1 MKYLKIYTLA
11 VFFSIIALFSKA
23 QNIITIHYID
33 QIDSIGKNAPGY
45 PDSGNYVLDRDLDF
59 NNPDHYSNGI
69 VDAPNHT
76 AAPGWHPIYFKGTF
90 NGQKHTI
97 KNVYINN
104 VGIIG
109 VNASNQLSANY
120 DNPDTYLSFFSIID
134 ELGTVKNLYLLNIN
148 YSTPNIYFGAL
159 QIATGAGFV
168 GLNRGKIENCGVDG
182 QVNIDFASGGFVQTN
197 IGTISG
203 CYARI
208 YFANTSFKNDRYTNY
223 RLGSNGG
230 FVCLNAGLIQ
240 NSFSAPTYNSTVN
253 EYKTFFPTQTNPGAF
268 VGMAEGWYN
277 SPATYRYGGR
287 TSLIKNCYTINN
299 QFSFASVLLPGSRF
313 DSSYSS
319 YLFNPIVYDNS
330 TYTNTIAGVLNN
342 CVANADT
349 LTSLAPLGNSP
360 AYKFVQGYPPILYE
374 LNTQNVLKLQIDTF
388 KVKFK
393 YPNGNI
399 VEQNNYL
406 YDSRSKKSD
415 RITPPEGYGLD
426 SVFVNDVFYTKDS
439 VYGIK
444 LLDFDNISNV
454 VVNLG
459 NPIKLIRTVEDLDS
473 IGKYPQYLNTGA
485 YLLANDIDFLN
496 PLNYSTGVV
505 NTLFTTGLGFTPINN
520 FKGVFYGNNF
530 KIKNLY
536 INQPSLDSVGLFNT
550 LDGAYIDNLIITNA
564 NITGNNTVGILA
576 SYTNNTNILNCYV
589 SGNIVGKNNVGGL
602 IGINKNGII
611 INSISKVKII
621 GDSILGGM
629 VGINSHNSEIK
640 NSFTDANLT
649 ANKAGGLFA
658 GINESSSIIYCYA
671 WGTIAGGNDLG
682 ALIYKNGSN
691 GAISYCYSVVK
702 NKPVNYI
709 DISTLNNYPLV
720 TGVTLK
726 YTNFFLT
733 NYFLLE
739 PGYHLPYIYKYRTK
753 ILLDSQYMTKAQLN
767 LYKDSLASVKF
778 PDIPNDTLKLNYL
791 QPFVTGHINT
801 NLIRIN
807 GVYYNLGSTNFNF
820 SPLPLSLTLKN
831 TVPGVN
837 FGLNM
842 YNYFVLSGNGT
853 TPIGNY
859 KISIQAANEL
869 DTQVLNIQYIVTS
882 TPIVF
887 SYTID
892 SVSRYIG
899 ADSSVRPNVNN
910 TGYPIKFKIISGGN
924 DFIKIDSNTGVIKWT
939 NKLVSGIYRL
949 TIQAADTFGF
959 LNKSYT
965 INILP
970 YPNNIYQTNSV
981 YTSNQ
986 NGGGANGD
994 YINLPTLNIDSVY
1007 TVETWFKLNN
1017 NTGTIYPFIYSFGG
1031 WNNGLIMDNTL
1042 NRTLRV
1048 KSWGTE
1054 AGTSYNLTAGTWVHL
1069 AVVVNGRNTK
1079 IYANGN
1085 LVFNNTIFT
1094 PTINNQ
1100 WLSNRI
1106 GNGQAA
1112 GNISTTLGS
1121 FKDFRIW
1128 KVARPIDSIKKYKDT
1143 FVNENDTN
1151 LYYYLPLTSST
1162 AQNIANGTIL
1172 NNYAIS
1178 AKANTNV
1185 STINSIAVQYSFD
1198 PTLVNTASYL
1208 TIYGSYTDTLI
1219 DNEIIQYNID
1229 NGITWIDLPAYNN
1242 RFKIVIKNFKGGN
1255 ILVRS
1260 NLGNRVFNN
1269 INIAVAPTNFYYD
1282 RRRIDTFYNLAGE
1295 TSIPNINKGG
1305 SLNLKFSLLNNVNS
1319 NISVDSNSG
1328 VIRWSELTDVGL
1340 YNIRVRASNEIGF
1353 LDTSIILYIYRPIFN
1368 EGKLFSNNSFQ
1379 TTNIGVGGTGTGGDY
1394 IKLPTI
1400 NLINTNYTFETWFKY
1415 NENTITTFKRIFDFG
1430 QSSTLDSSNILLCFK
1445 SGSTVTSPIM
1455 FFFAGNGQQ
1464 AFDTVPASINI
1475 KNWNHYALVLKDSIA
1490 SFYINGILL
1499 GTHKGKKAT
1508 ASYLRNFIGR
1518 SNDNINTTLGNWQD
1532 FRIWNKARSPQELK
1546 NYFKSRIIKYEDS
1559 FVYNLFLNGKY
1570 TSSIDYLV
1578 NGTKLTNNAVSKDAI
1593 IDSAIVTSVNNNGAR
1608 FVFDSTNQK
1617 LFGTITDTLFPGD
1630 SIQINYDN
1638 GSNWVNVDSVVQ
1650 NTWLASVPSN
1660 FIAGTIQ
1667 IRGKLVNRNFNNY
1680 IVKIKPSYFTY
1691 SPNIYADL
1699 EGVSDSS
1706 NIPSIRASTPL
1717 NYILKTNKS
1726 GYTINNFTGRIN
1738 WDTTIATTKD
1748 TLLVTAKNDIDS
1760 ISTQVYVNIGD
1771 SVKEFSYSLDTLVTY
1786 YYTTDSSV
1794 LPLINGTGVK
1804 SYSIIGGG
1812 ATGISINSTTGVIY
1826 VSNTVAVGTYNLTIQ
1841 GRSRLNGINTK
1852 FVIKVLP
1859 NMPIISYADTFFTV
1873 LYNNVGTSN
1882 KPILNKTGVTNKFK
1896 IVSGNNEYIF
1906 IDSLT
1911 GEINNL
1917 SRLYNGVYNLQ
1928 VEASNVVGADTT
1940 NFTINIVS
1948 YVDTVHG
1955 FYNTVLSKSF
1965 YAQARIGD
1973 YIALPTLDLKNTPYT
1988 IETWFKYNGTGP
2000 ISSYIRIFDFN
2011 RDNPPSGAANSNIL
2025 LCFNNSSS
2033 TDSPTLLAFAGNGQY
2048 TINVPANKNV
2058 KIRNWNHYALVYNA
2072 SGTTARLY
2080 INGELITANIPA
2092 LASTQDFLSNYIGAS
2107 SDNSY
2112 NTIGSFKGFK
2122 IWKRALPAQEI
2133 NDQYKTITNTF
2144 KNNLYYYLPLEKYN
2158 KTSQNIINNTQIYNA
2173 STAIGANPNY
2183 AIIKSIGDT
2192 SAKFVIDTN
2201 NNIVFGNIKDSLN
2214 VNEFIQVNFNND
2226 TNWHNATVIN
2236 NNWYY
2241 KANIKGDIN
2250 QINVRG
2256 YDSLNGIISRTFN
2269 TLIIEN
2275 KIKNLTYLVNSNTL
2289 NYKNTA
2295 SSVQPTYNSSSTVK
2309 FKLLNNPFPNSIV
2322 IDSNLGVIN
2331 IKNNTP
2337 VGMYILDVQASSLY
2351 DTVITTYTVTI
2362 LGIKPSGLSYPN
2374 NIISYYAYLINARPL
2389 LNETG
2394 GLNVKYTMLNA
2405 PTGVIIDSNTGVI
2418 TATNDIQGG
2427 IYKIQVNVTNEIGY
2441 DSSFFNFEFKSFKDT
2456 IFGFLA
2462 NTTQLTTNASNQN
2475 GDKIILPNLNLDSSY
2490 TVETWFNLD
2499 PNTGANFPFIYA
2511 LGGWNN
2517 GLIFNNQ
2524 SGNNRSLIV
2533 KSWGVEAN
2541 GGANPAT
2548 GIIIQPN
2555 VWNHYTVVVNGR
2567 NTKIFINGQ
2576 LRREYQ
2582 ALGVPI
2588 NNNLFLSNKL
2598 GTGEDANLNLSTTL
2612 GKYKEF
2618 KIWKKARTA
2627 AEISANFTNQHILFD
2642 TNLYYF
2648 LPLSNSVVTQNI
2660 PNNTTINGVNPLN
2673 TQNVQNATIISVNNA
2688 GAKYKIDTF
2697 NRKLYGTIKNPL
2709 ANNEILQYTLDGQNW
2724 NTITEWEGS
2733 VWTVIV
2739 PNTFKFGIINVR
2751 SIIDN
2756 IVTNRVFNTIPYY
2769 LVADTPTNV
2778 RVIVDNYNYINV
2790 RYTPPIFKGGFDTI
2804 SNYKIILKQGNSITN
2819 FTTKDTNYIIKN
2831 ILDNT
2836 NYQVQIAVTN
2846 AVGTSDTTTS
2856 ISVNTYPSQTLTTS
2870 STGGGFIEI
2879 SKLVKYGVN
2888 YRVTFQP
2895 FTGYKVDSLFID
2907 NQYTPIAD
2915 TSTGVILQNFITN
2928 HTVRVVFAR
2937 SIYTIQTLINDNG
2950 AISSAANVY
2959 YGDSVVVTYSPN
2971 NGYKIDSIFIDG
2983 VYNPSLSTSKLNTYT
2998 FKDINI
3004 SHTFKVVITIIKFR
3018 INANISSGGIINK
3031 NILANY
3037 GSNYQV
3043 TYSIKPG
3050 YTFDS
3055 LFVND
3060 IYVPDSI
3067 NSYTFTNILGD
3078 SSISIKLKLIIYNI
3092 GLNIVNGGTVTPNK
3106 DTTITVIDTI
3116 TYNFINENNLYI
3128 DSVIVNGVNQLNS
3141 KYYIFKNTTS
3151 NQTLKVVFKSKPANT
3166 SNIEANVLTDGGT
3179 ITPSGNIFVPNDSS
3193 QQFSIANNPGYIV
3206 DKIWVNNTKVDSTNS
3221 YTFYNVT
3228 GDSSIQVYF
3237 KIDTFIIT
3245 TNYNNGG
3252 SINPAGF
3259 NKITYFDSLVYTITP
3274 NIGYYL
3280 DSLFIDNNLITNLSS
3295 YTFKNILKN
3304 TSIRG
3309 VFKQKTFII
3318 RTSKNDGG
3326 NISSTGID
3334 TVLYGTNIA
3343 YQITANE
3350 GYYLDS
3356 LIVDDVNVTKTNQ
3369 YNFLNVIANHS
3380 LKAVFKKNKYTI
3392 TAIALANG
3400 KINPSG
3406 DTILFYNDAI
3416 TYTITPNIGYNIENI
3431 LLDGVPI
3438 NINNNTLTL
3447 QNIRAGHT
3455 IQASFIIKKFTIN
3468 ITKGLNGQTSP
3479 PASSIQINYGADT
3492 NILIIPNNGYLI
3504 DTLIID
3510 GIITPAKSL
3519 IEFTNVQVNHTIYV
3533 TFKIV
3538 PIIIKTYTISA
3549 SSSNGGVISPAG
3561 TSVVNSGNNISYT
3574 ITPNNG
3580 YLLDSLIVD
3589 DIKVTNATTY
3599 TFSNVTT
3606 NHTIKAVFKIDCDNQ
3621 TKRTPVIVRTN
3632 NNLGSDLTFASY
3644 TWYKDGVLQTTL
3656 NNNLY
3661 TPSVAG
3667 VYTLMGTENTTCLSN
3682 LSKKYYYA
3690 STCITPTGRVGNGA
3704 YIQGNILGDNNV
3716 IIVKWCSE
3724 ILQDNI
3730 IIRVIDLTG
3739 VLLNEQTI
3747 PANLGTY
3754 IINKQS
3760 IKSKQYLIQVIDS
3773 KGELLQISDVIN

>member
-11 VFFSIIALFSKA
+11 VIFSIIALFSKA

-109 VNASNQLSANY
+109 VNMYGQLSANY

-134 ELGTVKNLYLLNIN
+134 ELGTVKNLFLSNIN
-148 YSTPNIYFGAL
+148 YSTPNNYFGTL

-168 GLNRGKIENCGVDG
+168 GLNRGNIENCGVDG

-197 IGTISG
+197 IGTISS

-208 YFANTSFKNDRYTNY
+208 YFASTNFRNDRYTNY

-230 FVCLNAGLIQ
+230 FVCLNAGVIK
-240 NSFSAPTYNSTVN
+240 NSFSVPTYNIALNV
-253 EYKTFFPTQTNPGAF
+253 YKAYFLTQTNPGAF
-268 VGMAEGWYN
+268 VGMAEGTYGY
-277 SPATYRYGGR
+277 PTTYRYGGR

-299 QFSFASVLLPGSRF
+299 QFSFASLQLPGSRF
-313 DSSYSS
+313 DSSYSN
-319 YLFNPIVYDNS
+319 YFFNPTLYDSYIYNN
-330 TYTNTIAGVLNN
+330 TNAGVLNN
-342 CVANADT
+342 CVSNADT

-374 LNTQNVLKLQIDTF
+374 LNTQNVLKFQIDTF

-415 RITPPEGYGLD
+415 RITPPAGYGLD

-485 YLLANDIDFLN
+485 YQLANDIDFLN

-505 NTLFTTGLGFTPINN
+505 NTLFTTGIGFTPINN

-564 NITGNNTVGILA
+564 NITGNNTIGILA
-576 SYTNNTNILNCYV
+576 SYTNNTKILNCYV

-611 INSISKVKII
+611 INSISKVKLL

-629 VGINSHNSEIK
+629 VGINSHNSAIK

-658 GINESSSIIYCYA
+658 GINDSSSIIYCYA
-671 WGTIAGGNDLG
+671 WGAITGAGDLG
-682 ALIYKNGSN
+682 ALLYKNVSN
-691 GAISYCYSVVK
+691 GAISFCYSVVK
-702 NKPVNYI
+702 NIPTIFINLAPSV
-709 DISTLNNYPLV
+709 SNYPVV

-726 YTNFFLT
+726 NNNIAFT
-733 NYFLLE
+733 NYFFIE
-739 PGYHLPYIYKYRTK
+739 PGYHLPYIYKYRTN
-753 ILLDSQYMTKAQLN
+753 ILLDSQYMTKVQLN

-778 PDIPNDTLKLNYL
+778 PGIPNDTLILNYL
-791 QPFVTGHINT
+791 QPFATGES

-807 GVYYNLGSTNFNF
+807 GSAYNLGTTNINF

-831 TVPGVN
+831 TVPGVS

-842 YNYFVLSGNGT
+842 YNYYVLSGNGT

-887 SYTID
+887 FYTID

-899 ADSSVRPNVNN
+899 ADSSIRPNVNN
-910 TGYPIKFKIISGGN
+910 TGYPIKYKILSGGN

-970 YPNNIYQTNSV
+970 YPNNIYQSNSV

-986 NGGGANGD
+986 NGVGANGD

-1007 TVETWFKLNN
+1007 TVETWFKLND
-1017 NTGTIYPFIYSFGG
+1017 NTGVTYPFIYSFGG
-1031 WNNGLIMDNTL
+1031 WNNGLILNNSL
-1042 NRTLRV
+1042 NRTLQV
-1048 KSWGTE
+1048 KSWNNEVLTG
-1054 AGTSYNLTAGTWVHL
+1054 YNLTADTWVHL

-1112 GNISTTLGS
+1112 GNTSTTLGS

-1151 LYYYLPLTSST
+1151 LYYYLPLTST
-1162 AQNIANGTIL
+1162 NAQNIANGTIL
-1172 NNYAIS
+1172 NNYAVS
-1178 AKANTNV
+1178 AKANTSV
-1185 STINSIAVQYSFD
+1185 STINSIAAQYTND
-1198 PTLVNTASYL
+1198 PTLVNTTSYI
-1208 TIYGSYTDTLI
+1208 TINGSYTDTLI

-1340 YNIRVRASNEIGF
+1340 YNIRVRATNEIGF

-1400 NLINTNYTFETWFKY
+1400 NLINTNYTLETWFKY

-1430 QSSTLDSSNILLCFK
+1430 KNSTLDSSNILLCFK

-1532 FRIWNKARSPQELK
+1532 FRIWNKARTPQELK

-1559 FVYNLFLNGKY
+1559 FVYNLFLNGKN

-1578 NGTKLTNNAVSKDAI
+1578 NGTKLVNNAISKDAI

-1617 LFGTITDTLFPGD
+1617 LFGTITEELSSGD
-1630 SIQINYDN
+1630 SIQISYNN
-1638 GSNWVNVDSVVQ
+1638 GINWVNVDSVVQ
-1650 NTWLASVPSN
+1650 NTWLVNVPSN

-1667 IRGKLVNRNFNNY
+1667 IRSKLVNRNFSNF
-1680 IVKIKPSYFTY
+1680 IVKIKPSYFSY

-1699 EGVSDSS
+1699 EGVADSS

-1726 GYTINNFTGRIN
+1726 GYTINSTTGRIN
-1738 WDTTIATTKD
+1738 WDNTVPTTKD

-1826 VSNTVAVGTYNLTIQ
+1826 VSNTVAVGTYNLTIL

-1882 KPILNKTGVTNKFK
+1882 KPIINKTGVTNKFK
-1896 IVSGNNEYIF
+1896 IISGNDVNIS

-1917 SRLYNGVYNLQ
+1917 SRLYNGIYNLQ

-1940 NFTINIVS
+1940 NYTINVES

-1965 YAQARIGD
+1965 YAQARTGD

-2025 LCFNNSSS
+2025 LCFNNGSAI
-2033 TDSPTLLAFAGNGQY
+2033 DSPSLLAFAGNGQY

-2092 LASTQDFLSNYIGAS
+2092 MASTQDFLSNYIGAS
-2107 SDNSY
+2107 NDNAFS
-2112 NTIGSFKGFK
+2112 TIGSFKEFK

-2133 NDQYKTITNTF
+2133 NDQYQTITNTF
-2144 KNNLYYYLPLEKYN
+2144 KNNLYYYLPIQKYN
-2158 KTSQNIINNTQIYNA
+2158 KTRQNIINNTQINNA

-2183 AIIKSIGDT
+2183 ATIKSIGDT
-2192 SAKFVIDTN
+2192 SAKYVIDTN
-2201 NNIVFGNIKDSLN
+2201 NNIVFGNIKDSLH

-2226 TNWHNATVIN
+2226 TNWYNATVIN

-2241 KANIKGDIN
+2241 NARILAEIN

-2256 YDSLNGIISRTFN
+2256 YDSLNGVISRTFN
-2269 TLIIEN
+2269 TLLFEN
-2275 KIKNLTYLVNSNTL
+2275 KIKNFTYSVNFKTL
-2289 NYKNTA
+2289 NYKNVA
-2295 SSVQPTYNSSSTVK
+2295 SSVQPTYTSSSNVK
-2309 FKLLNNPFPNSIV
+2309 FKLLNNPYPNSIG

-2337 VGMYILDVQASSLY
+2337 VGMYLLDVQASSLY
-2351 DTVITTYTVTI
+2351 DTVTTTYTVTI
-2362 LGIKPSGLSYPN
+2362 LGIKPSGLIYPN
-2374 NIISYYAYLINARPL
+2374 NIVTYYAYLINAKPT

-2405 PTGVIIDSNTGVI
+2405 PTGLIIDTNTGVI

-2427 IYKIQVNVTNEIGY
+2427 IYKIQVNVSNEIGY
-2441 DSSFFNFEFKSFKDT
+2441 DSNFFNFEFKSFKDT

-2475 GDKIILPNLNLDSSY
+2475 GDKIILPNLNLDSSF

-2499 PNTGANFPFIYA
+2499 PNTGTNFPFIYA

-2541 GGANPAT
+2541 GGANTAT

-2648 LPLSNSVVTQNI
+2648 LPLSNSAVNQNI

-2673 TQNVQNATIISVNNA
+2673 TQNVQNATIISVNNT

-2709 ANNEILQYTLDGQNW
+2709 ANNEILQYSLDGVNW

-2739 PNTFKFGIINVR
+2739 PNSFRFGVINVR

-2756 IVTNRVFNTIPYY
+2756 SVTNRVYNTISYFLAP
-2769 LVADTPTNV
+2769 DTPTNV
-2778 RVIVDNYNYINV
+2778 RVFVDNFNNINV
-2790 RYTPPIFKGGFDTI
+2790 HYTPPVFKGGFDTI
-2804 SNYKIILKQGNSITN
+2804 SYYKIILKQGNNVTN
-2819 FTTKDTNYIIKN
+2819 FTTKDTNYVIKN
-2831 ILDNT
+2831 LLDNT
-2836 NYQVQIAVTN
+2836 NYKVQVTAINEA
-2846 AVGTSDTTTS
+2846 GSSDTTTS

-2870 STGGGFIEI
+2870 SSGGGFIEI

-2915 TSTGVILQNFITN
+2915 TSTGVVLQNFITN
-2928 HTVRVVFAR
+2928 HTVHVVFAKR
-2937 SIYTIQTLINDNG
+2937 VYTIQTLINENG
-2950 AISSAANVY
+2950 AISNAANVY
-2959 YGDSVVVTYSPN
+2959 YGDSVVVTYTPN
-2971 NGYKIDSIFIDG
+2971 IGYKVDSIFIDG
-2983 VYNPSLSTSKLNTYT
+2983 IYNPTLTNSTLHTYT
-2998 FKDINI
+2998 FKDINM
-3004 SHTFKVVITIIKFR
+3004 SHTFKVIFSIIKFR
-3018 INANISSGGIINK
+3018 IYANISSGGIINK

-3043 TYSIKPG
+3043 TYSVKPG

-3055 LFVND
+3055 LFVNNV
-3060 IYVPDSI
+3060 YVPDSV

-3078 SSISIKLKLIIYNI
+3078 SSIFIKLKLIIYTI
-3092 GLNIVNGGTVTPNK
+3092 SLNIVNGGTVNPNT

-3128 DSVIVNGVNQLNS
+3128 DSVIVNGINQLNR
-3141 KYYIFKNTTS
+3141 KFYTFKNTIS
-3151 NQTLKVVFKSKPANT
+3151 NQILTVVFKLKPANT
-3166 SNIEANVLTDGGT
+3166 SNIAANVLTDGGI
-3179 ITPSGNIFVPNDSS
+3179 ITPSGNIFIPNDSS
-3193 QQFSIANNPGYIV
+3193 QQFSITNNPGYV
-3206 DKIWVNNTKVDSTNS
+3206 LDKIWVNNSSVDSTNS

-3228 GDSSIQVYF
+3228 GDSSIEVFF

-3245 TNYNNGG
+3245 TYYNNGG
-3252 SINPAGF
+3252 AINPAGT
-3259 NKITYFDSLVYTITP
+3259 NTITYFDSLVYSISP

-3280 DSLFIDNNLITNLSS
+3280 DSLFIDENIIPNATE
-3295 YTFKNILKN
+3295 YTFKNVLKN

-3309 VFKQKTFII
+3309 VFKQKTFTIVAS
-3318 RTSKNDGG
+3318 TNEGG
-3326 NISSTGID
+3326 SISPIGID
-3334 TVLYGTNIA
+3334 TVIYGSNKP
-3343 YQITANE
+3343 YQITADE

-3356 LIVDDVNVTKTNQ
+3356 LIVDEINVEKTNQ
-3369 YNFLNVIANHS
+3369 YNFLKVIANHS
-3380 LKAVFKKNKYTI
+3380 IRAVFKKRKYTI
-3392 TAIALANG
+3392 RAIAFTNGQISPAGDTAI
-3400 KINPSG
+3400 
-3406 DTILFYNDAI
+3406 FYNDAI
-3416 TYTITPNIGYNIENI
+3416 TYTITPNIGYNIEKI

-3438 NINNNTLTL
+3438 NINTNTVTL
-3447 QNIRAGHT
+3447 RNINAGHT
-3455 IQASFIIKKFTIN
+3455 IQVSFIIKKFTIN
-3468 ITKGLNGQTSP
+3468 ITKGLNGRTTPSV
-3479 PASSIQINYGADT
+3479 SSIQVNYGADT
-3492 NILIIPNNGYLI
+3492 NILIIPDNGYTI
-3504 DTLIID
+3504 DTLIVD
-3510 GIITPAKSL
+3510 NVITPEKYVIS
-3519 IEFTNVQVNHTIYV
+3519 FTKVNANHTVYV
-3533 TFKIV
+3533 SFKIAQ
-3538 PIIIKTYTISA
+3538 IIKTYTILA
-3549 SSSNGGVISPAG
+3549 SSNSGGIISPVG
-3561 TSVVNSGNNISYT
+3561 TSIINSGASISYT
-3574 ITPNNG
+3574 ITPNSG
-3580 YLLDSLIVD
+3580 YILDSLIVD
-3589 DIKVTNATTY
+3589 NIQVTNALTY
-3599 TFSNVTT
+3599 TFSNVTA
-3606 NHTIKAVFKIDCDNQ
+3606 NHTIKGVFKIDCANY
-3621 TKRTPVIVRTN
+3621 TKRTPVIVRTS

-3644 TWYKDGVLQTTL
+3644 TWYRDGVLQSTIT
-3656 NNNLY
+3656 NNVY

-3704 YIQGNILGDNNV
+3704 YIQGNIIGENNQ
-3716 IIVKWCSE
+3716 IIVKWCTE
-3724 ILQDNI
+3724 ILQENI
-3730 IIRVIDLTG
+3730 IIRVIDLNG
-3739 VLLNEQTI
+3739 VLLNEQII

-3754 IINKQS
+3754 IIYKQS
-3760 IKSKQYLIQVIDS
+3760 IKSKQYIIQVLDN
-3773 KGELLQISDVIN
+3773 KGDLLQLSDIIN